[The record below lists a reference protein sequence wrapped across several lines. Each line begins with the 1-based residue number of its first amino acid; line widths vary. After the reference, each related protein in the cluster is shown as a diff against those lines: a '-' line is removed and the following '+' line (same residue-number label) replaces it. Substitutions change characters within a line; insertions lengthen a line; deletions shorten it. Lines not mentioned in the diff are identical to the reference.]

1 MGRAR
6 GRRSTTAFAAAAA
19 ALTVVLG
26 TAGCT
31 GHHDAPPASAAG
43 PPAAECGQTASSGAP
58 PGAASAGRRTRAM
71 WIATVDNG
79 DWPTEKGLSKAK
91 QQAQYRHLLDVATK
105 LNLNTVYVQ
114 IRPAADAF
122 YRSAYEP
129 WSQYLTGHQ
138 GGDPGYDP
146 LSFLIAEAH
155 KRGLEFH
162 AWFNP
167 YRASAQADRSRL
179 AANSQARLHPD
190 WVHRY
195 GGALWFDPG
204 LPQVRDLVTKVVLD
218 VVDHYDI
225 DGVHLD
231 DYFYPYPLPGKAFP
245 DAATFKTYGKGFANL
260 GDWRRHNVDT
270 LIQTLHIRIHQAKPA
285 VRFGVSPFGV
295 WRNRSRDRAGS
306 ATAALQ
312 SYDDI
317 YADSR
322 KWVREGWVDYIAP
335 QLYWPAGFKA
345 ADYRT
350 LVAWWARQVTGT
362 RVQLVI
368 GQAAYQVGRSGPWK
382 DPAELS
388 RHVAIDARYPQ
399 VGGEAFFSARD
410 LAADREGFARRL
422 LRDHYSR
429 PALAPAAGAGTP
441 PSAPGHLRAKDGTL
455 TWRGSGA
462 SAYAIYRAPAKSP
475 ACIAPDGR
483 FLLKVV
489 GGDVHSV
496 SDKTAKP
503 GRTYTYYVTALNPQ
517 HHESPTTRG
526 AGMTARRS

>member
-1 MGRAR
+1 
-6 GRRSTTAFAAAAA
+6 
-19 ALTVVLG
+19 
-26 TAGCT
+26 
-31 GHHDAPPASAAG
+31 
-43 PPAAECGQTASSGAP
+43 
-58 PGAASAGRRTRAM
+58 M
-71 WIATVDNG
+71 WITTVNNG
-79 DWPTEKGLSKAK
+79 DWPNRKGLPAAE
-91 QQAQYRHLLDVATK
+91 QQAQYRHLLDVAVK
-105 LNLNTVYVQ
+105 LNFNTVYVQ

-122 YRSAYEP
+122 YRSRYEP

-146 LSFLIAEAH
+146 LAFLIAEAH

-167 YRASAQADRSRL
+167 YRASAQADRAKL
-179 AANSQARLHPD
+179 APNSQARLHPG

-204 LPQVRDLVTKVVLD
+204 LPQVRDLVAHVVLD
-218 VVDHYDI
+218 VVTRYDV

-231 DYFYPYPLPGKAFP
+231 DYFYPYPLPGQAFP
-245 DAATFKTYGKGFANL
+245 DAATFKKYGAGYKNL

-270 LIQTLHIRIHQAKPA
+270 LIQALHAQIHRAKPP
-285 VRFGVSPFGV
+285 VRFGISPFGV
-295 WRNRSRDRAGS
+295 WRNKSHDPAGS

-317 YADSR
+317 FADSR
-322 KWVREGWVDYIAP
+322 KWVRSGWVDYITP
-335 QLYWPAGFKA
+335 QLYWPVGFKA

-368 GQAAYQVGRSGPWK
+368 GQAAYQVGRPGPWK

-388 RHVAIDARYPQ
+388 RHVAIDAHYPQ

-410 LAADREGFARRL
+410 LAQDREGFATRL
-422 LRDHYSR
+422 RRDHYSR
-429 PALAPAAGAGTP
+429 PALP
-441 PSAPGHLRAKDGTL
+441 PSAGGGAAPAPPGHLEIKDGKL
-455 TWRGSGA
+455 TWTGSGA
-462 SAYAIYRAPAKSP
+462 AAYAIYRAPAKGP

-489 GGDVHSV
+489 DGGVHATA
-496 SDKTAKP
+496 DKTAKP
-503 GRTYTYYVTALNPQ
+503 GAGYTYYVAALNRQ
-517 HHESPTTRG
+517 HLQSPTTRG
-526 AGMTARRS
+526 AHLAATRR